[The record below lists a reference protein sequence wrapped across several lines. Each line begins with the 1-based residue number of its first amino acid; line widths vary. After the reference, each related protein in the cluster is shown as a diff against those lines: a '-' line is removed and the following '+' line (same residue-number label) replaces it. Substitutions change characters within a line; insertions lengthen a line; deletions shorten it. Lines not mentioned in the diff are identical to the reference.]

1 MYVMTGLNT
10 TNSVLKMDCSQ
21 DKVNTLDKV
30 KRFALRLKLKK
41 KVGDAVQNCAVF
53 LREELKRQGEIV
65 QGYAIVEDGPGEKIQ
80 YYWVEGTD
88 GKVYDVCFEFARLN
102 NPVVENIKYVLS
114 KEIWAAAEFDK
125 DDHAQEMFKLYQHE
139 PSKFWKIVPRLNS

>member
-1 MYVMTGLNT
+1 
-10 TNSVLKMDCSQ
+10 MDR
-21 DKVNTLDKV
+21 L

-65 QGYAIVEDGPGEKIQ
+65 QGYAIVEETNEKIQ

-88 GKVYDVCFEFARLN
+88 GTVYDVCFEFARLN

-114 KEIWAAAEFDK
+114 KESWNEGEFDK
-125 DDHAQEMFKLYQHE
+125 DDHAQELFKLYRDE
-139 PSKFWKIVPRLNS
+139 PSKFWKTVPRVNFS